1 MPREGSESCRKHL
14 FVMLLAIRLDPTLAD
29 PGTPRDAP
37 AIGRGREKQAEQ
49 APPLSGRARRF
60 WRLRAV

>member
-1 MPREGSESCRKHL
+1 
-14 FVMLLAIRLDPTLAD
+14 MLLAIRLDPTLAD

-37 AIGRGREKQAEQ
+37 AIGRGREKQAKQ